1 MKKIVLLSSLVVLAL
16 SLSAARPATTAGPSK
31 EEKQLRSAATA
42 TDKEASEP
50 EGQKTVVSRLES
62 TFNVDQARIDGL
74 RAQNLGYGEIAI
86 VLALAQ
92 KMADGITDA
101 NVQSIM
107 SLRTGTPPMGWGEI
121 ARQLGEKLGPVIS
134 SVNAVAKG
142 STGADRAAHDA
153 RGAKPDRPEKP
164 AKPDR
169 PDKPEN
175 PGRP

>member
-1 MKKIVLLSSLVVLAL
+1 MKKIVLLSSLAVLAF
-16 SLSAARPATTAGPSK
+16 SLSVVRPATAAEPSK
-31 EEKQLRSAATA
+31 EEKELSSAAAA

-62 TFNVDQARIDGL
+62 MFNVDQARIDGL

-134 SVNAVAKG
+134 HVNEIAKG
-142 STGADRAAHDA
+142 AGTGTDKAAHDA

-164 AKPDR
+164 AKPD
-169 PDKPEN
+169 KPEK
-175 PGRP
+175 PSRP